1 MNTTPKNKIKSVFIN
16 QSIKIAIITL
26 FSFSIQ
32 AKNKFETF
40 TLKVNY
46 KSLIS
51 KDIDSTKNKKE
62 VDKKEP
68 TKIVEK
74 DFLKTE
80 ASKKKNTTAIFIITY
95 RIYPNGKIEKF
106 IPKLVKKEFENKY
119 RYVYFDNEG
128 NKYQL
133 GDFTIQ
139 KTQKFRGKKGTYVN
153 LISLEEIPKY
163 YKKGKHQYQ
172 FYVDSPRSYVN
183 EKTLASFFGAMFEVN
198 FLDISCNGFSHKD
211 GSSKPSKSHIN
222 GNNGD
227 FKYLRI
233 DKAVACGPGTSL
245 NIIKSPDSLD
255 YARQNKW
262 NDALYKFGWKKM
274 LGWTYKV
281 KGITKKLSHIS
292 HNTKDHY
299 HHLHLQQYKPNYDEV
314 FEYVDK
320 KTESTQINT
329 TKIVSNK

>member
-1 MNTTPKNKIKSVFIN
+1 MNTTPKTKLKFIFFY
-16 QSIKIAIITL
+16 QLISIILITL

-32 AKNKFETF
+32 AKNRLE
-40 TLKVNY
+40 NY
-46 KSLIS
+46 TSKKNSANLIL

-62 VDKKEP
+62 LNKTDP
-68 TKIVEK
+68 SKIIGN
-74 DFLKTE
+74 DFSKTE
-80 ASKKKNTTAIFIITY
+80 TTRSTPAVFIITY
-95 RIYPNGKIEKF
+95 KIYHNGKIEKF
-106 IPKLVKKEFENKY
+106 IPKLIKKEFENKY
-119 RYVYFDNEG
+119 RYTYFDNQG
-128 NKYQL
+128 KKHRL
-133 GDFTIQ
+133 GDFNIQ
-139 KTQKFRGKKGTYVN
+139 KTQKYRGKIGTYVN
-153 LISLEEIPKY
+153 LINLEEVPKY

-211 GSSKPSKSHIN
+211 GSSKPSRSHIN

-245 NIIKSPDSLD
+245 NIITSPDSLD
-255 YARQNKW
+255 FARQNKW

-274 LGWTYKV
+274 LGWTYKHNGV
-281 KGITKKLSHIS
+281 TKKLSHIS

-299 HHLHLQQYKPNYDEV
+299 HHLHLQQYKPNYSEV
-314 FEYVDK
+314 FEPIDK

-329 TKIVSNK
+329 TKTVSNK